1 MPLGFHEAT
10 GSRSRQTA
18 DWFDPNF
25 AIRIIYSQP
34 FEQMLGLGAFICGG
48 VLERHPKLKVAILE
62 ANCSWVPWLLWRMDE
77 SYERQG
83 DIFMQ
88 DLKME
93 PSEYFRR
100 QCVVSV
106 EPDEVTALPLM
117 EELGGHLVFSTDYP
131 HIDSRFPEAV
141 DAFLQLPISDDAKRR
156 ILWDNCARF
165 YSVGIEPAGAPARSS
180 RQADR

>member
-1 MPLGFHEAT
+1 
-10 GSRSRQTA
+10 
-18 DWFDPNF
+18 
-25 AIRIIYSQP
+25 
-34 FEQMLGLGAFICGG
+34 
-48 VLERHPKLKVAILE
+48 
-62 ANCSWVPWLLWRMDE
+62 MDE

-93 PSEYFRR
+93 PSEYFKR

-106 EPDEVTALPLM
+106 EPDEVTALHLM

-131 HIDSRFPEAV
+131 HIDSRYPEAV

-165 YSVGIEPAGAPARSS
+165 YSVGIEPEAAPARSS
-180 RQADR
+180 READR